1 MDRIHSLKGRRAPG
15 VYRPPVPTVYHTPVV
30 PHPPSSSFPPPNPT
44 ASTNGTPNSQ
54 AGFLF
59 GQPSNGISQSFN
71 QPTSTNTFSPASNGS
86 TNFFGGSIQNPFSA
100 QFIPPSSSFDFNS
113 APTVK
118 NPFTNDPVNGNNR
131 PTTGLMEGYQ
141 GSIFSI
147 PGYAP
152 GLSNNSVAPP
162 EAPASTFKF
171 GPSQGDPAKTQSDI
185 FSTTTGLEF
194 GPEKSSTSSQN
205 PIGGKA
211 NIFGQPKVS
220 SSLFNQNSPFPSS
233 QPHSQQPFSNPFG
246 QSNAQK
252 AAGSAITITP
262 TAPTP
267 TPTEAPQSQAFALQ
281 YEESM
286 STSPDHSPQAK
297 GQGYSAPFSYPNLAP
312 LSSSNGSSD
321 SHALGDSLF
330 SRISQP
336 AATTTV
342 TPAPVPESSQGDN
355 QNSSSR
361 NDQVPK
367 PLFSLPPAP
376 PEAKARSPEASP
388 TKSGKQ
394 IAAPNFAQPRLE
406 EAKSATSNLF
416 ASIKLPPPTQPSI
429 SRAESGPKST
439 FTLSNTPSQSSSAAR
454 FPEKERLGSSDA
466 SSLHDLIQK
475 SPLNGFCWFRA
486 PPPPEN
492 LSDEEQRQVIIGY
505 QLKCLDAGV
514 NNFLETRSIE
524 KDSATAERFYGKMKQ
539 DILDGKGLVLDPLAG
554 SKRRHQNSELEEE
567 HQEEANNKRARVHPP
582 APSASAKPAEKTS
595 SGAFAP
601 NSFPKPSGGLFSQ
614 STTVNSLLTPK
625 SSAKPSGG
633 FSTSNLSAKP
643 SATFAAPNSSAK
655 PASGFSFTSGSA
667 ANPSAFSFTPNPA
680 STPSSTPTPV
690 ATPAQLAAG
699 AKRKALEDHD
709 KSKVEG
715 ANNSVKRARAQDPIS
730 YPSLSSST
738 GSQTSSIFKNILD
751 KMGEEASPS
760 AGEPLMPNSKAA
772 GFDFNSTN
780 TLTPIGSNQEQA
792 STKVSNNGAHDS
804 SIISLS
810 GSSSHTPRASKPLA
824 NFSRSPSSTPTT
836 ANPFSSVTATSTGLF
851 SNKTPPAVS
860 SSSVSS
866 SHSSQTP
873 SIINNMASD
882 KLPQLVS
889 STSASSNH
897 NPSNANARPSHPD
910 KPSTSFA
917 PPKFGA
923 PVNFLSQF
931 GKAAEKTAEK
941 EKKNRK
947 AEDFDSDEDNE
958 EDWERNYDE
967 EQKAKKQKLE
977 EAAKATATKF
987 IPGVGFKFEK
997 PEKKEEPETS
1007 QPSGSIASSSI
1018 TATPATSN
1026 ISIFTKPRQTSNKQQ
1041 NIFAHLSDVDSGQDG
1056 SKIGD
1061 ADDEDEDEDEDS
1073 ASDQNAGHAAPPE
1086 DPKAGTTSE
1095 SALKPNAGAA
1105 NPFAASSALFTKKL
1119 AEKTDKSPPTGS
1131 LFDGISKP
1139 DETKPIIN
1147 PFTTSEKV
1155 DYSEKLSTTP
1165 NKSNPFRQS
1174 QGLGSSIFGKP
1185 TSSGSG
1191 APLFGESSPSF
1202 SFGSGAFGKA
1212 SPTAPVA
1219 PMFGSNRSPLGDN
1232 TWKVDSPIKFA
1243 NSDNPELKVTSPSP
1257 SKSPLGGLFG
1267 SPTANTTT
1275 EPSVKP
1281 TGIFSPTPA
1290 KDPSGG
1296 FGFAFGGPPKLTPA
1310 NLALPSGLA
1319 SNNTSRATS
1328 PGATTGGE
1336 SAAESNAGEDK
1347 DETTKD
1353 PQLDL
1358 TAAGPGEEHED
1369 VLITV
1374 KAKAMIYTAEKKHWL
1389 SKGVGM
1395 LRVLKHRDSKKTR
1408 ILMRQD
1414 PSGKIVLNAALVSTL
1429 KYEHS
1434 PPKAVKMA
1442 IPTDTG
1448 KLSTW
1453 LIRVGK
1459 DEDAIELAKILEV
1472 EKKN

>member
-15 VYRPPVPTVYHTPVV
+15 AHRPLAPTVYHTPVV

-44 ASTNGTPNSQ
+44 TSTNGTPNSQ

-59 GQPSNGISQSFN
+59 GQPSNGVSQGFN
-71 QPTSTNTFSPASNGS
+71 QPTSTNSFLPASNGS
-86 TNFFGGSIQNPFSA
+86 TNFFGSSNQNPFSA

-118 NPFTNDPVNGNNR
+118 NPFANDPVNGNNR
-131 PTTGLMEGYQ
+131 PNTGLTEGYQ
-141 GSIFSI
+141 GSIFNI
-147 PGYAP
+147 PGFGP
-152 GLSNNSVAPP
+152 GLGNNSVAP
-162 EAPASTFKF
+162 EAPTSTFKF
-171 GPSQGDPAKTQSDI
+171 STSQGDTAKTQSSI
-185 FSTTTGLEF
+185 FSTNLGF
-194 GPEKSSTSSQN
+194 GPEKSSTSSEN
-205 PIGGKA
+205 PVGGKA
-211 NIFGQPKVS
+211 NIFGPPKAS
-220 SSLFNQNSPFPSS
+220 SSLLNQNSPFPSS
-233 QPHSQQPFSNPFG
+233 QPNSQQSVSNLFG
-246 QSNAQK
+246 QSNTQK
-252 AAGSAITITP
+252 APTSSITITQ

-267 TPTEAPQSQAFALQ
+267 TPTEAPQSEAFTLQ

-297 GQGYSAPFSYPNLAP
+297 GQGYSAPFSYPDLAP
-312 LSSSNGSSD
+312 QSSNNGSSD
-321 SHALGDSLF
+321 SQVSGDRLF
-330 SRISQP
+330 GRISQP
-336 AATTTV
+336 AAATTV
-342 TPAPVPESSQGDN
+342 TPAPMQESSQGDN
-355 QNSSSR
+355 QNSSIQ
-361 NDQVPK
+361 NDPAPMA
-367 PLFSLPPAP
+367 PLFTLPPAP

-394 IAAPNFAQPRLE
+394 IAAANFARPRLE
-406 EAKSATSNLF
+406 EAQSVKSNLF
-416 ASIKLPPPTQPSI
+416 ASIKLPPTQPI
-429 SRAESGPKST
+429 VSRSEPGAKPT
-439 FTLSNTPSQSSSAAR
+439 FTISTTPSQSSNAAR
-454 FPEKERLGSSDA
+454 FPEKEKLGSSDA
-466 SSLHDLIQK
+466 PSLHDLIQK
-475 SPLNGFCWFRA
+475 SPVNGFCWFRA
-486 PPPPEN
+486 PSPPEN

-524 KDSATAERFYGKMKQ
+524 KDSAAAERFYGKMKQ

-554 SKRRHQNSELEEE
+554 SKRRHQNSELEDE

-582 APSASAKPAEKTS
+582 APSASAKPAENIS

-601 NSFPKPSGGLFSQ
+601 NSFPKLAGGLFSQ
-614 STTVNSLLTPK
+614 STTVNSLFTPK

-633 FSTSNLSAKP
+633 FTTSNSSAKP

-655 PASGFSFTSGSA
+655 PASGFSFTSSSA
-667 ANPSAFSFTPNPA
+667 TKPSVFSFTPNPA
-680 STPSSTPTPV
+680 STPSSAPAPV
-690 ATPAQLAAG
+690 ATPAQYTAG
-699 AKRKALEDHD
+699 TKRKALEDHD

-715 ANNSVKRARAQDPIS
+715 ANNSVKRARAQDSIS

-751 KMGEEASPS
+751 KKEASPS
-760 AGEPLMPNSKAA
+760 AGEPSMPKLKAA
-772 GFDFNSTN
+772 RFDFNSNN
-780 TLTPIGSNQEQA
+780 TPTPMGISQEQA
-792 STKVSNNGAHDS
+792 STQVSKNGAQDS
-804 SIISLS
+804 PIISLS

-824 NFSRSPSSTPTT
+824 SVSQSSSSTPT
-836 ANPFSSVTATSTGLF
+836 APNPFSDVTAASTGLF
-851 SNKTPPAVS
+851 SNKTPQLAS

-866 SHSSQTP
+866 NHLSQTP
-873 SIINNMASD
+873 SIINNTASD
-882 KLPQLVS
+882 KLPQLIS
-889 STSASSNH
+889 STSAISSH
-897 NPSNANARPSHPD
+897 NPSNENSRPSHPD
-910 KPSTSFA
+910 KPSISFA

-941 EKKNRK
+941 EKKARK

-958 EDWERNYDE
+958 EDWERKYDE

-987 IPGVGFKFEK
+987 IPGVGFKFQK
-997 PEKKEEPETS
+997 PENKEESKTP
-1007 QPSGSIASSSI
+1007 QPSGSIESSSI
-1018 TATPATSN
+1018 TSTPMTS
-1026 ISIFTKPRQTSNKQQ
+1026 STSVLTKPRQTLNKQQ
-1041 NIFAHLSDVDSGQDG
+1041 NIFAHLSDAGSGQDG
-1056 SKIGD
+1056 SKTGD
-1061 ADDEDEDEDEDS
+1061 ADDEDEDEDPV
-1073 ASDQNAGHAAPPE
+1073 SDQNAEHVEPAE
-1086 DPKAGTTSE
+1086 VLKAGITSE
-1095 SALKPNAGAA
+1095 SALKPNAAAA
-1105 NPFAASSALFTKKL
+1105 NPFASPSALLNKNH
-1119 AEKTDKSPPTGS
+1119 AEKTDRSQPTGS
-1131 LFDGISKP
+1131 LFDRISKP
-1139 DETKPIIN
+1139 EETKPIIN
-1147 PFTTSEKV
+1147 PSGKVGDSEKP
-1155 DYSEKLSTTP
+1155 LTTP

-1202 SFGSGAFGKA
+1202 SFASGAFGKA
-1212 SPTAPVA
+1212 SPPAPVA
-1219 PMFGSNRSPLGDN
+1219 PMFGSNKSPSGDN

-1243 NSDNPELKVTSPSP
+1243 SSDNPQLKVTSPSP

-1281 TGIFSPTPA
+1281 TGIFSPTPV

-1296 FGFAFGGPPKLTPA
+1296 FGFAFGGPPKLVPG
-1310 NLALPSGLA
+1310 NLALPSGLG
-1319 SNNTSRATS
+1319 SNTTSRATS

-1347 DETTKD
+1347 DEATKD

-1369 VLITV
+1369 VLFTV
-1374 KAKAMIYTAEKKHWL
+1374 KAKAMIYAAEKKNWL

-1395 LRVLKHRDSKKTR
+1395 LRVLKHPESKKTR

-1414 PSGKIVLNAALVSTL
+1414 PSGKIVLNVALVRTL

-1434 PPKAVKMA
+1434 PPKVVKMA
-1442 IPTDTG
+1442 IPTETG

-1459 DEDAIELAKILEV
+1459 DEDAMELAKILEV